1 MLGPNLGVY
10 ITPFEAITLNRQE
23 EWRGVLCSK
32 AITVMSTAD
41 GATSTRSSHMEMSAE
56 TYEGGVDRKKRV
68 SKSGRGNMIIIYSI
82 YYVIISKQIA

>member
-23 EWRGVLCSK
+23 AWRGVLCSK

-56 TYEGGVDRKKRV
+56 TYEGGVDRV
-68 SKSGRGNMIIIYSI
+68 AVVGLLVLGIPGIPGEI
-82 YYVIISKQIA
+82 